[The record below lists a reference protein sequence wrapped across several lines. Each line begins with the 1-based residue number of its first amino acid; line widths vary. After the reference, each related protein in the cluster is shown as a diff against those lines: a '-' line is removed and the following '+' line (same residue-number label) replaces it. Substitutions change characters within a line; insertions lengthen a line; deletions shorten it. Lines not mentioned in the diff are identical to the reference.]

1 MEQHYGGPVWHA
13 SIAPRG
19 IVLAEATL
27 RRFAFAAL
35 AGVGDATLGEYEEPL
50 NGRAFHLRRRLSAE
64 EHALVGE
71 VVDVRGT
78 PEAERRLRPVR
89 HLLPAGWAA

>member
-1 MEQHYGGPVWHA
+1 MWHA
-13 SIAPRG
+13 SIAPKG

-27 RRFAFAAL
+27 HRYALAAL
-35 AGVGDATLGEYEEPL
+35 AGVGNAQLGEYEEYS
-50 NGRAFHLRRRLSAE
+50 GRAFHLRRRLSLAE
-64 EHALVGE
+64 RALVGE

-89 HLLPAGWAA
+89 HLLPSGWAA

>member
-1 MEQHYGGPVWHA
+1 MWHA
-13 SIAPRG
+13 SIAPQG
-19 IVLAEATL
+19 VVLAEATL

-35 AGVGDATLGEYEEPL
+35 AGVGDSKLGEYEEFS
-50 NGRAFHLRRRLSAE
+50 GRAFHLRRRLSLAE
-64 EHALVGE
+64 QALVGD

>member
-1 MEQHYGGPVWHA
+1 MWHA
-13 SIAPRG
+13 SIAPQG

-27 RRFAFAAL
+27 RRYAFAAL
-35 AGVGDATLGEYEEPL
+35 AGVGAAQLGEYEEYS
-50 NGRAFHLRRRLSAE
+50 GRAFHLRRRLSLTE
-64 EHALVGE
+64 RALVGE

>member
-1 MEQHYGGPVWHA
+1 MWHA
-13 SIAPRG
+13 SIAPQG

-27 RRFAFAAL
+27 RRYAFAAL
-35 AGVGDATLGEYEEPL
+35 TDVGNAALGEYEEYS
-50 NGRAFHLRRRLSAE
+50 GRAFHLRRRLSLAE
-64 EHALVGE
+64 RALVGE

-78 PEAERRLRPVR
+78 PEGERRLRPVR

>member
-1 MEQHYGGPVWHA
+1 MWHA

-19 IVLAEATL
+19 IVLAEGTL
-27 RRFAFAAL
+27 HRYALAAL
-35 AGVGDATLGEYEEPL
+35 VGVGDARLGEFEEYS
-50 NGRAFHLRRRLSAE
+50 GRAFHLRRRLSSE
-64 EHALVGE
+64 EQLLVGE